1 MSVVPVNPQPFL
13 NDLTGQ
19 EVLVRLK
26 WGTLELKGRLQSVDT
41 FMNLRLDHCEEWQAG
56 NFKGALG
63 DVLIRCNNVLYV
75 RAASSS
81 GAGEELED

>member
-1 MSVVPVNPQPFL
+1 MGRRGREVDLALLGRHLFLVMSVVPVNPQPFL

-26 WGTLELKGRLQSVDT
+26 WATLELKGRLQSVDT
-41 FMNLRLDHCEEWQAG
+41 FMNLRLDHCEEWQSG

-63 DVLIRCNNVLYV
+63 DVLIR
-75 RAASSS
+75 
-81 GAGEELED
+81 